1 MMMRKCKL
9 QEFSQDCDES
19 ASYKCQMFYKCQIK
33 CEGQRKLNL
42 SEKAD
47 DKNSVTEKKTS

>member
-1 MMMRKCKL
+1 MRKCKL